1 MGIGDDCIYWRKEL
15 GLEHEK
21 HIEDLESWG
30 PMWHLSW
37 TLGVARLFALTK
49 NFKMKEFQKE
59 GQFIVRDDASCS

>member
-1 MGIGDDCIYWRKEL
+1 L

-37 TLGVARLFALTK
+37 TLGAARLFALTK

-59 GQFIVRDDASCS
+59 GSLS